1 MDRNTA
7 YELVQ
12 THVKNK
18 NLRKHMIAVEAVMK
32 ELAKRLG
39 EDEEQWG
46 LAGLLHDLDYDQ
58 TVDDF
63 PRHGFVTEELLEPYD
78 MDPALIH
85 AIKAHAGHAPRNS
98 TMDKAIYAADPIT
111 GLVVAAVLMHPSKKL
126 EHMDVGFLK
135 KRFKEKRFA
144 AGADR
149 DQIRSCSE
157 FGMDLDD
164 FLELSLKAMQGVA
177 KDLGF

>member
-1 MDRNTA
+1 
-7 YELVQ
+7 
-12 THVKNK
+12 
-18 NLRKHMIAVEAVMK
+18 
-32 ELAKRLG
+32 
-39 EDEEQWG
+39 
-46 LAGLLHDLDYDQ
+46 
-58 TVDDF
+58 
-63 PRHGFVTEELLEPYD
+63 
-78 MDPALIH
+78 
-85 AIKAHAGHAPRNS
+85 
-98 TMDKAIYAADPIT
+98 MDKAIYAADPIT

-164 FLELSLKAMQGVA
+164 FLDLSLKAMQGVA

>member
-18 NLRKHMIAVEAVMK
+18 NLRKHMIAVEAVMR

-39 EDEEQWG
+39 EDEERWG

-63 PRHGFVTEELLEPYD
+63 PRHGHVTEELLKPYD
-78 MDPALIH
+78 LDPALIH

-98 TMDKAIYAADPIT
+98 NMDKAIYAADPIT

>member
-7 YELVQ
+7 YELVK

-144 AGADR
+144 SGADR

-164 FLELSLKAMQGVA
+164 FLDLSLKAMQGVA